1 MDFGLAESTLLPK
14 TDFVPP
20 KQRKV
25 DKDEAVLARF
35 VEAGN
40 YG

>member
-1 MDFGLAESTLLPK
+1 MDCELAESTLPPN
-14 TDFVPP
+14 TDSVPS

-35 VEAGN
+35 CESR
-40 YG
+40 